1 MTIRVDETRPIV
13 RFSNREE
20 GMVCLREWQN
30 LLFLNDWIID
40 LNLEDNWCEHDQNL
54 ASNDYQPTLKT
65 SIITMDTKDH
75 YGMMKQ
81 PHELV
86 LVHELL
92 HLKFL
97 FSENAPETTE
107 GGFFGMVEHM
117 VIEEM
122 ARSLIMAKYD
132 LTPEWFRN
140 ERVDAA

>member
-1 MTIRVDETRPIV
+1 MNVRVDETQPIV
-13 RFSNREE
+13 RFANREE
-20 GMVCLREWQN
+20 SMECLKEWQN

-40 LNLEDNWCEHDQNL
+40 LNLVDDLCDSRKNL
-54 ASNDYQPTLKT
+54 AENDYQPTLKT
-65 SIITMDTKDH
+65 SIITMDTRDH
-75 YGMMKQ
+75 YGVMKQ

-97 FSENAPETTE
+97 FSEMAPETTE

-122 ARSLIMAKYD
+122 ARSLIMVKYG

-140 ERVDAA
+140 ERIDAA